1 MAEPTRLH
9 SAERVKFF
17 TDAVVAIAM
26 TLLILPLLENVSEA
40 AKEGLDTAEFLGD
53 HGDQIFAFVLS
64 FVIIARFWVSHERLF
79 DSVEQWTGWLMVLN
93 ILWML
98 TVVILPVATAMV
110 GSMET
115 DRAQIAVY
123 VGIMLLNSVV
133 MTAMCLV
140 VLRHPVIWGQES
152 RPGLEGLAGS
162 LSVAVML
169 LVALVLALAL
179 PDVGYLALL
188 VLFASNPLQ
197 AVLAR
202 RWQSA

>member
-98 TVVILPVATAMV
+98 TVVVLPVVTAMV

-123 VGIMLLNSVV
+123 IGTMLLNSVV
-133 MTAMCLV
+133 MTAMCVV
-140 VLRHPVIWGQES
+140 VLRHPVIWGDES
-152 RPGLEGLAGS
+152 RPGREGLAGS

-197 AVLAR
+197 AVLER
-202 RWQSA
+202 RWRSA